1 MNKLQMDPP
10 LGSGTAP
17 RLVVKAQRVARPPTP
32 WVWAIYEEG
41 QAYPVRCSTRLYRSA
56 EDAWAVGH
64 AMLSRLPESAIKARA
79 PAQQDT
85 ALHDAPALR

>member
-64 AMLSRLPESAIKARA
+64 AMLSRLPESAIRA
-79 PAQQDT
+79 QVPAQQDT
-85 ALHDAPALR
+85 ALLDAPALR